1 MMNDLQAVTGQLYII
16 EGEAQDVEMAPGLLA
31 QSPPNRA
38 ARGRARDS
46 LFVHLSLTGRPEETE
61 NLAQDLL
68 DAISKRF
75 YETSGSVTSAL
86 RNAILEANGLLLRRN
101 MSRTGPTR
109 EGAVSC
115 AVLRG
120 EELYVVQTGEA
131 LALIGRNFG
140 VERLPTGETAQ
151 LTPLGR
157 TAGPELR
164 YFHNWLEPGDMLLL
178 VDPRL
183 AHLPAEQVKPV
194 LVDSTV
200 EDGIPQL
207 AAVIGEESG
216 RLLLIEFTDEPP
228 VDMPETQISRP
239 QPAPPPPSP
248 SPRTLPPP
256 TEKPLREGAQPA
268 GPAGSR
274 TTDQAQG
281 ERKPRI
287 RMPDVELP
295 SPERVEDTARRATSQ
310 TARGLSRATGWL
322 AELMDHLR
330 PQGNDE
336 DEETPAGWALPA
348 LLVILIPVIVAV
360 VVGGVYVQRGRVTR
374 ASELRQEMQQML
386 AQAQEAPTEAD
397 QRAAYN
403 EVLTLAQEAEALR
416 PGNEE
421 VERLRQDALRALD
434 RLEEVTRLTARP
446 LHRYA
451 EGTAITGVTLRGGL
465 NGDIYT
471 LDRANNR
478 ILLHETEEDYVTVTA
493 EEPQE
498 VLFGG
503 QAVGSH
509 VVGALIDMYW
519 RPSGTQV
526 STDGLAVLDGRGA
539 LLTYHPNF
547 SNVRAVPLGLASDW
561 LEPVATAQFNER
573 LYVLDT
579 QAGHMWR
586 YFPEGDGFYVDE
598 GQRALEL
605 PDLEQA
611 VDAAIYSEDGSVL
624 VLYAD
629 GRLRRYGQDSL
640 LWGEEALVQSG
651 METPLVA
658 PTHIKIVGRGLNSSV
673 FVADPGTGRIVQL
686 SLGGTFLAQYKAT
699 NEETGEEAFSN
710 LGDFDVAEAPLRIF
724 VGSEDGL
731 YVAEQE

>member
-1 MMNDLQAVTGQLYII
+1 MSDLQAVTGQLYII
-16 EGEAQDVEMAPGLLA
+16 EGESQEAEAAPGLMA
-31 QSPPNRA
+31 QSPPGKA
-38 ARGRARDS
+38 ARGRAHDS
-46 LFVHLSLTGRPEETE
+46 LFVHLSVTGRPEETE

-68 DAISKRF
+68 DIISRRF
-75 YETSGSVTSAL
+75 YETPGSVTAAL
-86 RNAILEANGLLLRRN
+86 RNAILEANRLLLRRN

-109 EGAVSC
+109 EGAVTC

-140 VERLPTGETAQ
+140 IERLPAGKPAQ

-157 TAGPELR
+157 TAGLELH
-164 YFHNWLEPGDMLLL
+164 YYHNWLEPGDMLLL

-207 AAVIGEESG
+207 TAIIGEESG

-228 VDMPETQISRP
+228 IDLPETRASRP
-239 QPAPPPPSP
+239 APAPPPSP

-256 TEKPLREGAQPA
+256 TDKPLRESARARGAPA
-268 GPAGSR
+268 G
-274 TTDQAQG
+274 
-281 ERKPRI
+281 ERRRRL
-287 RMPDVELP
+287 RMPDVDLP
-295 SPERVEDTARRATSQ
+295 SPEQVEDTARRATSQ

-322 AELMDHLR
+322 AELVDHLQ
-330 PQGNDE
+330 PQQQEG
-336 DEETPAGWALPA
+336 DEEPASGWALPA
-348 LLVILIPVIVAV
+348 LLAIFIPVLVAI
-360 VVGGVYVQRGRVTR
+360 VVGGVYVERGRVTR
-374 ASELRQEMQQML
+374 ASELRQEMQQLL
-386 AQAQEAPTEAD
+386 AQAEEAPTEGEA
-397 QRAAYN
+397 RAAYN
-403 EVLTLAQEAEALR
+403 EVLALAQEAELLR
-416 PGNEE
+416 PGNEDSN
-421 VERLRQDALRALD
+421 RLRQEALRALD

-446 LHRYA
+446 LYRYE
-451 EGTAITGVTLRGGL
+451 EGTAVGGVTLRGGL

-478 ILLHETEEDYVTVTA
+478 VFLHETEEDYVTPAA

-498 VLFGG
+498 ILFGG

-509 VVGALIDMYW
+509 VVGAMIDMFW
-519 RPSGTQV
+519 RPSGSQV
-526 STDGLAVLDGRGA
+526 SADGLAVLDGRGA
-539 LLTYHPNF
+539 LLIYHPNF

-579 QAGHMWR
+579 QAGQMWR

-598 GQRALEL
+598 GQRALTL
-605 PDLEQA
+605 PDLDQA

-624 VLYAD
+624 VLYGD

-640 LWGEEALVQSG
+640 LWDEGALTRSG
-651 METPLVA
+651 MVTPLVA
-658 PTHIKIVGRGLNSSV
+658 PKHIKIVGRGLNSSV
-673 FVADPGTGRIVQL
+673 FVADPGSARIVQL

-699 NEETGEEAFSN
+699 DEETGEELFTN
-710 LGDFDVAEAPLRIF
+710 LGDFDVAENPLRIF
-724 VGSEDGL
+724 VGAGDGL
-731 YVAEQE
+731 YVATQE

>member
-1 MMNDLQAVTGQLYII
+1 MSDLQPVTGQLFII
-16 EGEAQDVEMAPGLLA
+16 EGETQEAEAAPGLLA
-31 QSPPNRA
+31 QSAPGKA
-38 ARGRARDS
+38 ARGRARDT

-68 DAISKRF
+68 DIISKRF
-75 YETSGSVTSAL
+75 FETSGSVTAAL
-86 RNAILEANGLLLRRN
+86 RNAIMEANRLLLRRN

-140 VERLPTGETAQ
+140 VERLPAGEPAQ
-151 LTPLGR
+151 TTPLGR
-157 TAGPELR
+157 TAGLELH

-207 AAVIGEESG
+207 TAIVGEESG

-228 VDMPETQISRP
+228 LDLPETSVSRP
-239 QPAPPPPSP
+239 EPAAPPPSP

-256 TEKPLREGAQPA
+256 TEQPLREGTRTAQTPA
-268 GPAGSR
+268 GEPKR
-274 TTDQAQG
+274 
-281 ERKPRI
+281 RL
-287 RMPDVELP
+287 RMPEVDLP
-295 SPERVEDTARRATSQ
+295 SPEQVEDTARRATSQ

-322 AELMDHLR
+322 AELVDHLR
-330 PQGNDE
+330 PQE
-336 DEETPAGWALPA
+336 DGEAEGETAGWALPA
-348 LLVILIPVIVAV
+348 LLAVIIPLLVAVIV
-360 VVGGVYVQRGRVTR
+360 GSVYVQRGRVTR
-374 ASELRQEMQQML
+374 ASELRQEMQQLL
-386 AQAQEAPTEAD
+386 AQAEAAPTEGEA
-397 QRAAYN
+397 RSAYN
-403 EVLTLAQEAEALR
+403 GVLSLAQEAEMLR

-421 VERLRQDALRALD
+421 INRLRQEALRALD
-434 RLEEVTRLTARP
+434 RLEEITRLTARP
-446 LHRYA
+446 LYRYG
-451 EGTAITGVTLRGGL
+451 EGTAIGGVTLRGGL
-465 NGDIYT
+465 NGDIYA

-478 ILLHETEEDYVTVTA
+478 VFLHETEEDYVTLTT

-498 VLFGG
+498 ILFGG

-509 VVGALIDMYW
+509 VVGSLVDMFW
-519 RPSGTQV
+519 RPSGNQV
-526 STDGLAVLDGRGA
+526 SSDGLAVLDGRGA

-547 SNVRAVPLGLASDW
+547 SNVRAAPLGLASDW
-561 LEPVATAQFNER
+561 REPVAATHFSER
-573 LYVLDT
+573 LYVLDPE
-579 QAGHMWR
+579 AGQMWR
-586 YFPEGDGFYVDE
+586 YFPEGEGFYVDD
-598 GQRALEL
+598 GQRALTL
-605 PDLEQA
+605 PELEQA

-640 LWGEEALVQSG
+640 LWDEGALTRSG
-651 METPLVA
+651 MVTPLVA
-658 PTHIKIVGRGLNSSV
+658 PTHIKIVGQGLNSSV
-673 FVADPGTGRIVQL
+673 FVADPGSGRIVQL

-699 NEETGEEAFSN
+699 DEETGEELFTRM
-710 LGDFDVAEAPLRIF
+710 GGFDVAESPLRIF
-724 VGSEDGL
+724 VGAENGL
-731 YVAEQE
+731 YVATQE